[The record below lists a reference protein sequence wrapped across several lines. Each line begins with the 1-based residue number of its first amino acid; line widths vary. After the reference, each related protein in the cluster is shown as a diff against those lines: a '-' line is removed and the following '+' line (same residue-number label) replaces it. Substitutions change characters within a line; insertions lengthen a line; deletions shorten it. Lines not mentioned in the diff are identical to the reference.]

1 MKENLIIKKYR
12 GSIFLSQ
19 DIASDKELIK
29 ELSELLGISQ
39 ATIVE
44 KTPQDPT
51 GKDVIAQKEWNY
63 ISPDN
68 CLQINF
74 QAQKID
80 VEIKNII
87 ENQYQRA
94 VTILSENR
102 DKLDALAN
110 KLLEKEVIFREDLE
124 EVFGKRAW
132 DPELTEQPVTHGIA
146 NEASTSTEESKGQNS
161 EES

>member
-68 CLQINF
+68 CLQIIF
-74 QAQKID
+74 SLK
-80 VEIKNII
+80 K
-87 ENQYQRA
+87 
-94 VTILSENR
+94 LMLNR
-102 DKLDALAN
+102 
-110 KLLEKEVIFREDLE
+110 R
-124 EVFGKRAW
+124 
-132 DPELTEQPVTHGIA
+132 
-146 NEASTSTEESKGQNS
+146 
-161 EES
+161 

>member
-74 QAQKID
+74 QPQKID
-80 VEIKNII
+80 VEQKIATGFSI
-87 ENQYQRA
+87 E
-94 VTILSENR
+94 SHCC
-102 DKLDALAN
+102 
-110 KLLEKEVIFREDLE
+110 
-124 EVFGKRAW
+124 
-132 DPELTEQPVTHGIA
+132 PV
-146 NEASTSTEESKGQNS
+146 
-161 EES
+161 